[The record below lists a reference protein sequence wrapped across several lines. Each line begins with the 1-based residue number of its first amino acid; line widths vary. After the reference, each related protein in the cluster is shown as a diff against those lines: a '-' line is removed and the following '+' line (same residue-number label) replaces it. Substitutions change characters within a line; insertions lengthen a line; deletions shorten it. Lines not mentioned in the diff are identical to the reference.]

1 MVFNSVVFLF
11 CFFPLA
17 LLAYYLVPG
26 RGKNVVLL
34 VESLLFYCWTG
45 VEYLPLIVCLI
56 VFNYLW
62 GLLTARTKAKLKG
75 LLPAVAVLVN
85 LAALVYFKYANFLI
99 DTLNRIG
106 NFGLAALDVGAV
118 LPLGISYY
126 IFKIISY
133 EADVYTGKV
142 EAEKDPIAFAAYVL
156 FFPQLIVGPIIKYRD
171 MAPQLHNYKNRCNAA
186 LMERGVELFLFGL
199 AKKVILADSIGAL
212 WTDIISTGGVG
223 LSNVSTPLAWLGI
236 IAYSLQLYFDF
247 AGYSEMSNG
256 LAALMGFDCAANFDL
271 PYISASITEFWR
283 RWHISLST
291 WFRDYV
297 YFPLGGSRCGLRR
310 TCVNIMVVFLI
321 SGAWHGASW
330 GFLAWGALHGA
341 YQVIGRL
348 TKDTRARCR
357 EKLGIDGQ
365 SEGYKTLC
373 AALTFLLV
381 CAAWVLFRADRLHS
395 ALAIWKRIALD
406 FQPTRLL
413 DAFQAHSLGLDG
425 PDSVVLLLSAG
436 LLYAVDRAQYRGT
449 DPVRWF
455 ETRSWPV
462 RELLLAGLI
471 LLTFFLGI
479 WGNGFHGSGF
489 IYAQF

>member
-1 MVFNSVVFLF
+1 MTWGYFQKLVIADRAAMLVDTVYGDYGAFSGS
-11 CFFPLA
+11 CLA
-17 LLAYYLVPG
+17 LAT
-26 RGKNVVLL
+26 VVYALQI
-34 VESLLFYCWTG
+34 YC
-45 VEYLPLIVCLI
+45 
-56 VFNYLW
+56 
-62 GLLTARTKAKLKG
+62 
-75 LLPAVAVLVN
+75 
-85 LAALVYFKYANFLI
+85 
-99 DTLNRIG
+99 
-106 NFGLAALDVGAV
+106 
-118 LPLGISYY
+118 
-126 IFKIISY
+126 
-133 EADVYTGKV
+133 
-142 EAEKDPIAFAAYVL
+142 
-156 FFPQLIVGPIIKYRD
+156 
-171 MAPQLHNYKNRCNAA
+171 
-186 LMERGVELFLFGL
+186 
-199 AKKVILADSIGAL
+199 
-212 WTDIISTGGVG
+212 
-223 LSNVSTPLAWLGI
+223 
-236 IAYSLQLYFDF
+236 DF
-247 AGYSEMSNG
+247 AGCSCIAIGGARMLG
-256 LAALMGFDCAANFDL
+256 IRLGKNFDA
-271 PYISASITEFWR
+271 PYFSGSISEFWR

-341 YQVIGRL
+341 CQVIGRL

-413 DAFQAHSLGLDG
+413 DALQAHSLGLDG